1 MLPSP
6 ESFSRSATSEQRT
19 SSEYSWHKDRLTPCV
34 FWTVCSLDSYKPD
47 ENQERLMSKLN
58 IVINGFAGC
67 GLVCSQTSDDDL
79 RVILDNFLNGG
90 VRTDFG
96 TVVLK

>member
-47 ENQERLMSKLN
+47 ENQERLN
-58 IVINGFAGC
+58 NFAVINIHNRDIQE
-67 GLVCSQTSDDDL
+67 GLEED
-79 RVILDNFLNGG
+79 IHN
-90 VRTDFG
+90 
-96 TVVLK
+96 